1 MACHDGHLPAT
12 KTAAEQA
19 AAGGDS
25 ERQVGWRRQGLAQFK
40 EVPRH
45 SGLAPAH
52 EATQSCALD
61 APPCPGPPL
70 SAPPPPGAAPPRRRA
85 LPRQNWE

>member
-1 MACHDGHLPAT
+1 MNAT
-12 KTAAEQA
+12 EM
-19 AAGGDS
+19 G
-25 ERQVGWRRQGLAQFK
+25 
-40 EVPRH
+40 EVQLHMRALRH